1 MAERLAYL
9 IARFQWHLL
18 AVWFVAMAAA
28 DLASLSLPGRRAP
41 VPAIFQPAAQ
51 RR

>member
-9 IARFQWHLL
+9 IARFQLHLL

-28 DLASLSLPGRRAP
+28 GPKALKGRP
-41 VPAIFQPAAQ
+41 SHV
-51 RR
+51 